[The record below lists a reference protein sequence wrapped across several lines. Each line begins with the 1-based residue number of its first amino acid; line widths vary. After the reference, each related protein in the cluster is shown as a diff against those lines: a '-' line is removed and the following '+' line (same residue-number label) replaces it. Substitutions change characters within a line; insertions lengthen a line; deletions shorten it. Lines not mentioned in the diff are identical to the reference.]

1 MGENLSFL
9 KSNNRMVLN
18 ITLIDVG
25 AGDSIF
31 IEFVDDSDNRLFG
44 LIDSND
50 SLSIKSSYIY
60 IKRYFEKLNI
70 DYESKKPNFD
80 FVLLTHGHQDHGE
93 GLTFLMKT
101 FGTKRFLFPRSI
113 RNSSQSNILRFAGKS
128 SNVKGLAE
136 VDNTKQISFGAL
148 TFDILWPPPGIIDV
162 HNENNNSVILNL
174 EFDGKKFLFGADGE
188 QHVWNNINPLI
199 DPETAFFKVPH
210 HGAESGCLNKAGTC
224 FWPKFNADVVM
235 GISTHLIPHEH
246 PSTSVIT
253 YLNGKDHEYYRTDN
267 EHHITFTANSESPDI
282 LVKYSS

>member
-1 MGENLSFL
+1 ME
-9 KSNNRMVLN
+9 LN

-31 IEFVDDSDNRLFG
+31 IELVDDLNNRSFG

-50 SLSIKSSYIY
+50 SLNIKSSYIY
-60 IKRYFEKLNI
+60 IKRYFEKLKI
-70 DYESKKPNFD
+70 DFESQKPNFD

-113 RNSSQSNILRFAGKS
+113 RNSSQSNILRFGGRS
-128 SNVKGLAE
+128 SNVKRLEE
-136 VDNTKQISFGAL
+136 VDNTKQIPFGVL

-162 HNENNNSVILNL
+162 YNENNNSVILNL

-199 DPETAFFKVPH
+199 DPATAFFKVPH
-210 HGAESGCLNKAGTC
+210 HGAESGCLNSGAC
-224 FWPKFNADVVM
+224 FWPPFNDDIVM
-235 GISTHLIPHEH
+235 GISTHLIPYDH
-246 PSTSVIT
+246 PSASVIT
-253 YLNGKDHEYYRTDN
+253 YLDTNNHEYYRTDTD
-267 EHHITFTANSESPDI
+267 HHITFTVKSGLTDI